1 MAKPTKLRQLE
12 QPMVESKPK
21 EMTLAESRAY
31 RASLHK
37 PQAPSLTEE
46 QKREEFRKFWAS
58 NKKKYGEAKNLEKAL
73 WLHLKTIKMD
83 SPHQFSEGMKHFGLV
98 KNK

>member
-1 MAKPTKLRQLE
+1 LIKPKQS
-12 QPMVESKPK
+12 ESPAPEPKAK

-37 PQAPSLTEE
+37 PQAPILTEE

-83 SPHQFSEGMKHFGLV
+83 SPEDFKRGCDHFGLKV
-98 KNK
+98 K